1 MRPKRLE
8 IRSGCPVELT
18 VSVIGGVWKP
28 TILYHLLVKHR
39 LRFME
44 LARAIPDATQRMLA
58 LQLRE
63 LEADGI
69 VVRHV
74 FPEVPPRVE
83 YELSTMGRTLGAVL
97 RDLRV
102 WGLSYRDQR
111 ALAQVESF
119 ADCPAARAGAP
130 KPPPPDT

>member
-28 TILYHLLVKHR
+28 TILYHLLVKGK

-44 LARAIPDATQRMLA
+44 LARAIPEATQRMLA

-69 VVRHV
+69 VVRQV

-83 YELSTMGRTLGAVL
+83 YELSPVGKTLGAVL

-102 WGLSYRDQR
+102 WGLGYRDHR
-111 ALAQVESF
+111 ALMQVEDF
-119 ADCPAARAGAP
+119 ANCPGAKPGAP
-130 KPPPPDT
+130 KPPPAGA